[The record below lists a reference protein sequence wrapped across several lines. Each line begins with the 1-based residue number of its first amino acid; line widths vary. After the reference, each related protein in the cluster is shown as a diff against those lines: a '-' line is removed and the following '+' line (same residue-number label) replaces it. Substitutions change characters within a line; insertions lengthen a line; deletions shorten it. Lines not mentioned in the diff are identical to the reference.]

1 MNRLNYTRPVGG
13 GGSVEDQRKKR
24 DGKTPDPKPENLTP
38 TPERKMGKRREQ
50 EERKREKGRRTP
62 ALPPHRPRHTSLA
75 LGPPSGLQR
84 FDSSSNKPI
93 VLRDSVRQST
103 VATGALET

>member
-1 MNRLNYTRPVGG
+1 MSKKEERWQNPKSKTR
-13 GGSVEDQRKKR
+13 
-24 DGKTPDPKPENLTP
+24 KPNP

-62 ALPPHRPRHTSLA
+62 ALPPHRPKHTSLA